1 LQSFLDVNLTICN
14 IFKNLQQILTTLYAI
29 MPRILAIDYGAKRTG
44 LAVTDPSKIIASA
57 LETVATDKLLEY
69 LKKYT
74 QTEAVEA
81 FVVGMPKNLNG
92 TSTDSTAYVKRFVV
106 ELKNIFPETPIHLHD
121 ERFTSKMAVQTMIAG
136 GMKKKDRQ
144 VKGNID
150 KISAVII
157 LQSFMEL

>member
-1 LQSFLDVNLTICN
+1 
-14 IFKNLQQILTTLYAI
+14 

-57 LETVATDKLLEY
+57 LETVPTDSLLDY

-74 QTEAVEA
+74 QNEAVEA
-81 FVVGMPKNLNG
+81 FVVGMPKNLDG
-92 TSTDSTAYVKRFVV
+92 SSTDGTAYVERFVL
-106 ELKNIFPETPIHLHD
+106 ELKNIFPEIPIHLHD
-121 ERFTSKMAVQTMIAG
+121 ERFTSKMAMQTMIAG

-157 LQSFMEL
+157 LQSFMGV

>member
-1 LQSFLDVNLTICN
+1 
-14 IFKNLQQILTTLYAI
+14 

-57 LETVATDKLLEY
+57 LETVPTDKLLDF

-92 TSTDSTAYVKRFVV
+92 TTTDGTAYVERFVV
-106 ELKNIFPETPIHLHD
+106 ELKNIFPKTPIHLHD

-144 VKGNID
+144 IKGNID

>member
-1 LQSFLDVNLTICN
+1 
-14 IFKNLQQILTTLYAI
+14 

-44 LAVTDPSKIIASA
+44 LAVSDPLKIIASA
-57 LETVATDKLLEY
+57 LETVPSDMLITY

-74 QTEAVEA
+74 ASEEVEA
-81 FVVGMPKNLNG
+81 FVVGMPKNLDGSDTDG
-92 TSTDSTAYVKRFVV
+92 TLYVKRLLE
-106 ELKNIFPETPIHLHD
+106 ELKTNFPDVPIHLQD

-157 LQSFMEL
+157 LQGFMGI

>member
-1 LQSFLDVNLTICN
+1 
-14 IFKNLQQILTTLYAI
+14 

-57 LETVATDKLLEY
+57 LETVPTDKLLEY

-81 FVVGMPKNLNG
+81 FVVGMPKNLDG
-92 TSTDSTAYVKRFVV
+92 TATDGTAYVERFVV
-106 ELKNIFPETPIHLHD
+106 ELKNSFPETPIHLHD
-121 ERFTSKMAVQTMIAG
+121 ERFTSKMAMQTMIAG

-157 LQSFMEL
+157 LQSFMGN

>member
-1 LQSFLDVNLTICN
+1 
-14 IFKNLQQILTTLYAI
+14 

-44 LAVTDPSKIIASA
+44 LAVSDPLKIIASA
-57 LETVATDKLLEY
+57 LETVPSETLIAY

-74 QTEAVEA
+74 QAEEVEA
-81 FVVGMPKNLNG
+81 FVVGMPKNLDGSDTHG
-92 TSTDSTAYVKRFVV
+92 TSYVNRLLE
-106 ELKNIFPETPIHLHD
+106 ELKTHFPDIPVNLAD

-157 LQSFMEL
+157 LQGFMGI

>member
-1 LQSFLDVNLTICN
+1 
-14 IFKNLQQILTTLYAI
+14 

-57 LETVATDKLLEY
+57 LETVPTDKLLEY

-81 FVVGMPKNLNG
+81 FVVGMPKNLDG
-92 TSTDSTAYVKRFVV
+92 TATDGTAHVERFVV
-106 ELKNIFPETPIHLHD
+106 ELKNTFPETPIHLHD
-121 ERFTSKMAVQTMIAG
+121 ERFTSKMAMQTMIAG

-144 VKGNID
+144 IKGNID

-157 LQSFMEL
+157 LQSFMEN